1 MLMREEEMTLKVKSD
16 VNNLQQPQNTLYL
29 SRFALAELDDLGGL
43 DLTLHLEM
51 NVCRRFGH
59 DH

>member
-1 MLMREEEMTLKVKSD
+1 MALCTFGTEPI
-16 VNNLQQPQNTLYL
+16 NLTTFQQPQNPLYL

-51 NVCRRFGH
+51 NVCWRSGH